1 MVRTKKAGLLTKLVV
16 LILLI
21 YLSITMLDL
30 QGQIAA
36 AESEQAGLNQEK
48 TALTQQIAE
57 LNDALENRDNPE
69 YIIEF
74 GRENGLAVPGEK
86 IFKIG
91 R

>member
-1 MVRTKKAGLLTKLVV
+1 
-16 LILLI
+16 
-21 YLSITMLDL
+21 MLDL